1 MQVLP
6 VCVSGVWS
14 ETYSSRLRAAFCK
27 TGGCPSVR
35 GVHGGRHSWAS
46 PSCQEVN
53 RSQLIIPR
61 REPRG
66 FVLTEAGV
74 AECHHPR
81 ALRPVQSGTTA
92 GDHHEPSLCG
102 VTVSIWWNRTDGRLQ
117 WVQSTSAALWVPE
130 CQPRQLAMVRH
141 EGRKTE
147 SGSQAWSEQLWVV
160 GAKEER
166 VWGGEEQV
174 PGVTW

>member
-1 MQVLP
+1 MD
-6 VCVSGVWS
+6 S
-14 ETYSSRLRAAFCK
+14 
-27 TGGCPSVR
+27 
-35 GVHGGRHSWAS
+35 S
-46 PSCQEVN
+46 PSCQEAN
-53 RSQLIIPR
+53 RSQLILPR

-74 AECHHPR
+74 TERHHPR
-81 ALRPVQSGTTA
+81 ELRPVQSGTTA

-102 VTVSIWWNRTDGRLQ
+102 VTVSKWWNSTDGRLQ
-117 WVQSTSAALWVPE
+117 WVQSTSAALWLPE
-130 CQPRQLAMVRH
+130 CQPRQLA
-141 EGRKTE
+141 GRGTE
-147 SGSQAWSEQLWVV
+147 SGSKAWSEQLSVV

>member
-6 VCVSGVWS
+6 VCVSGVWG
-14 ETYSSRLRAAFCK
+14 ETYSPRLRAAFCK
-27 TGGCPSVR
+27 TGGCQSVR
-35 GVHGGRHSWAS
+35 GVHGGRHSRAS
-46 PSCQEVN
+46 PSCQEAN
-53 RSQLIIPR
+53 RSQLILPR

-66 FVLTEAGV
+66 LSSQRLVSLSATILE
-74 AECHHPR
+74 R
-81 ALRPVQSGTTA
+81 LRPVQSGTTA

-102 VTVSIWWNRTDGRLQ
+102 VTVSKWWNSTDGRLQ
-117 WVQSTSAALWVPE
+117 WVQSTSAALWLPE

-141 EGRKTE
+141 GGRGTE
-147 SGSQAWSEQLWVV
+147 SGSKAWSEQLWVV